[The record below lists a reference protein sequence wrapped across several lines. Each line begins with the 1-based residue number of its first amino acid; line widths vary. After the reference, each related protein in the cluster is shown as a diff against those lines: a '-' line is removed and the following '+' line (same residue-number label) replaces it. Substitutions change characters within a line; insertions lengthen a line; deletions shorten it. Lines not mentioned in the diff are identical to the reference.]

1 MKASTK
7 RVLSIFFAALLFIA
21 AVFVYSSL
29 IRPEFD
35 RISAKRAVVSA
46 KGDVFENQKSAVDQ
60 VKNVISQSQGMESVR
75 ETVSLAVPEDPDTT
89 GILRQLSAI
98 ASANQVTFTS
108 FSIETPTPPKGKDFL
123 VKQLA
128 PVKMQMSVYGPYE
141 GIKGFLRGIE
151 TNVRVAVVES
161 AEIRPLSS
169 GGGELYALNL
179 KVEFYYQ
186 K

>member
-1 MKASTK
+1 MVRDAGADLAPRLAFRLEAAAATGCVGVGLDAG
-7 RVLSIFFAALLFIA
+7 VLRFT
-21 AVFVYSSL
+21 
-29 IRPEFD
+29 RPCY
-35 RISAKRAVVSA
+35 
-46 KGDVFENQKSAVDQ
+46 GGN
-60 VKNVISQSQGMESVR
+60 VR